1 MADNFHLSARNLFQ
15 LPLASVP
22 AAVWVLTGV
31 LAAVILFGL
40 WKCLKFP
47 LAFHKKEIRW
57 LALLAILLLPC
68 SYFAQFTPFQ
78 GSFTGYDGTQF
89 PGVIFFLGLIP
100 AFAALGFA
108 GPLPALVLAAASAL
122 AQWLLF
128 GQDFSV
134 ILHYGVLTVLFS
146 TLTRRTDLSGSG
158 QSTQKP
164 LINALLAFGL
174 SLPILLVIRLIVLL
188 SFG

>member
-1 MADNFHLSARNLFQ
+1 MEM
-15 LPLASVP
+15 
-22 AAVWVLTGV
+22 
-31 LAAVILFGL
+31 
-40 WKCLKFP
+40 LKFP

-89 PGVIFFLGLIP
+89 PWRNLFPWSNP

-108 GPLPALVLAAASAL
+108 GPLPALVLAAASGWQ
-122 AQWLLF
+122 QWLLF
-128 GQDFSV
+128 GQDYSV

-164 LINALLAFGL
+164 LITRFSLTCSRSRSCSL
-174 SLPILLVIRLIVLL
+174 SVL
-188 SFG
+188 SFR